1 MHLTNEG
8 FQKTL
13 TLVDET
19 VYEAVVYIRV
29 SPKWECLFNEIGF
42 AAIGKKKKE
51 ASASHA
57 FGLWILVG
65 WIWIMIG

>member
-29 SPKWECLFNEIGF
+29 SPK
-42 AAIGKKKKE
+42 
-51 ASASHA
+51 
-57 FGLWILVG
+57 
-65 WIWIMIG
+65 